1 MSSSQPQY
9 PWPWPAPHRAVQASS
24 HGAVQAASRDA
35 AGAVQAASR
44 DAASIAR
51 ATSQGTHE
59 LVICSWNLGVP
70 DPDGPGSCLNSK
82 REEADFS
89 DWLATHIQDLVVSC
103 NVDVLLVQESNEV
116 WARQIQ
122 TAFSLSSESR
132 VQLHWCEKNAILAKD
147 FWRG

>member
-9 PWPWPAPHRAVQASS
+9 PWPWPAPPRAVQASS
-24 HGAVQAASRDA
+24 Q
-35 AGAVQAASR
+35 GAVQAASR

-70 DPDGPGSCLNSK
+70 DGPGSCLNSK

-89 DWLATHIQDLVVSC
+89 DWLATHIQDLVSC
-103 NVDVLLVQESNEV
+103 NVDVLLVQESNGF
-116 WARQIQ
+116 WARHIQ
-122 TAFSLSSESR
+122 TAFSLSSDVR
-132 VQLHWCEKNAILAKD
+132 LQLHWCEKNAILAKD

>member
-9 PWPWPAPHRAVQASS
+9 PWPWPAPPRAVQASS
-24 HGAVQAASRDA
+24 QGAVQAASRDA

-70 DPDGPGSCLNSK
+70 DRLNSK
-82 REEADFS
+82 SEEADLS
-89 DWLATHIQDLVVSC
+89 DWLTTHIQDLVSC

-122 TAFSLSSESR
+122 TAFSFSSESR